1 MKYWKVSLLHEGR
14 TAREWHVRTEVL
26 TVGSHG
32 SNKVRLPPPVEAFAL
47 QFTELAEPTT
57 FEVGPY
63 TLQVEDETLQRH
75 LMWTDAR
82 SRVQEAV
89 SAASVAPRETPVP
102 VRAAIAACTLL
113 GLTNLVASLVVDG
126 RLGVL
131 RAYERPQS
139 EMVAIVATKAP
150 VEAPAP
156 RFEHVADAAS
166 PVRMTVEVAGPTRNA
181 SLLFASPVA
190 NRQAD
195 RSIVAITRSVQIPAA
210 PTSPSWDG
218 AMLASASV
226 EPDMNAIPS
235 EWLASV
241 PVRYRAPWPD
251 APVPPH

>member
-14 TAREWHVRTEVL
+14 TAREWHVRAEVL

-47 QFTELAEPTT
+47 QFSELPEATT

-63 TLQVEDETLQRH
+63 TLVVEDETHQRNA
-75 LMWTDAR
+75 MWTDAR

-131 RAYERPQS
+131 RTYERPRS
-139 EMVAIVATKAP
+139 EMVAMAVAKTP

-156 RFEHVADAAS
+156 RFEKADDAKSPARMVVDVAA
-166 PVRMTVEVAGPTRNA
+166 PTRNA

-190 NRQAD
+190 KRQGE
-195 RSIVAITRSVQIPAA
+195 RSIVAFTRSVQIPATPA
-210 PTSPSWDG
+210 SQTWDG
-218 AMLASASV
+218 AMLASASG
-226 EPDMNAIPS
+226 ELDLNSMPG

-241 PVRYRAPWPD
+241 PQRYRAPWPD

>member
-14 TAREWHVRTEVL
+14 TAREWHVRAEVL

-32 SNKVRLPPPVEAFAL
+32 SNKVRLPPPVDAFAL
-47 QFTELAEPTT
+47 QFTELPEATT

-63 TLQVEDETLQRH
+63 TLLVEDETHQRNA
-75 LMWTDAR
+75 MWTDAR

-131 RAYERPQS
+131 RAYERPRS
-139 EMVAIVATKAP
+139 EMVAMAAAKTQ

-156 RFEHVADAAS
+156 RFEKADDAKS
-166 PVRMTVEVAGPTRNA
+166 PTRMAVDVAAPTKNA

-190 NRQAD
+190 KRQAD
-195 RSIVAITRSVQIPAA
+195 RSIVAITRGVQIPAA

-218 AMLASASV
+218 AMLASASG
-226 EPDMNAIPS
+226 ELDLNAIPG
-235 EWLASV
+235 ERLASV
-241 PVRYRAPWPD
+241 PARYRAPWPD
-251 APVPPH
+251 APIPPH